1 LRHAHALHAAGEA
14 LEALDQR
21 RRRDR
26 QRQGD
31 QRQVRPPQAQRR
43 HPEGEAEREGEQRG
57 GGQGQQVRQVR
68 LGDQRRRGVRADG
81 EEGAVAEGD
90 LPAVADQQVEP
101 QRRHGVDQHQR
112 QLPDDHPVAVER
124 DAGRDQHHRG
134 ERRRAQ
140 RPVAPAAGLDPE
152 GAHP

>member
-1 LRHAHALHAAGEA
+1 M
-14 LEALDQR
+14 
-21 RRRDR
+21 
-26 QRQGD
+26 
-31 QRQVRPPQAQRR
+31 
-43 HPEGEAEREGEQRG
+43 
-57 GGQGQQVRQVR
+57 
-68 LGDQRRRGVRADG
+68 
-81 EEGAVAEGD
+81 AEGD

-152 GAHP
+152 GAHPWVTSGEPNSPDGRTSSTTKMTASGTSTLRSAPTAGT